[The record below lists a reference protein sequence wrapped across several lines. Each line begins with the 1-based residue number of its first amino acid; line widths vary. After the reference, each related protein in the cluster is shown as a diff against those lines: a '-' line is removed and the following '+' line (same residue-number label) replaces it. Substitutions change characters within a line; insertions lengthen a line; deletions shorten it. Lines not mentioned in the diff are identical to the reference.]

1 MSYED
6 DGYYDRTPLE
16 DVREAT
22 KKELRQELRTMRAD
36 AARTAEKLAEQ
47 NQKTFDQ
54 AGELR
59 ALRAEVEQMRQHW
72 RPVPI
77 THEWTPRDPQ
87 CALCDEPRDALRH
100 QMPVV
105 PDGG

>member
-1 MSYED
+1 
-6 DGYYDRTPLE
+6 
-16 DVREAT
+16 V
-22 KKELRQELRTMRAD
+22 KKKHMKQELRDRLVAILELQTQLGE
-36 AARTAEKLAEQ
+36 AREKLA
-47 NQKTFDQ
+47 DL
-54 AGELR
+54 GHLR
-59 ALRAEVEQMRQHW
+59 HEVEQMRQHW